1 MREDFI
7 PPDRRVGVTLIQ
19 GVRRKEPAVSD
30 ERDMLDD
37 GSGQLIDRKAERA
50 ELEEKDEGEDFEG
63 HQLETGMLD
72 DGSGVIEVERHE
84 EI

>member
-1 MREDFI
+1 MREDFT

-37 GSGQLIDRKAERA
+37 GSGQLIDRDVDKTELGAE
-50 ELEEKDEGEDFEG
+50 DEGEDFEG
-63 HQLETGMLD
+63 HQLEVGALD
-72 DGSGVIEVERHE
+72 DGSGVIEAGRNEDV
-84 EI
+84 